1 MHISSTTNSSEAGTR
16 LITMLR
22 LQHGINS
29 KINVAWVQAENPWY
43 RAIWTECAEMM
54 DHVGWKWWKKME
66 PDVEQL
72 HLELVD
78 IFHFGLSE
86 LIVANGSVDAARD
99 AAQAAY
105 QAIEAASQIGKTEA
119 GHVLKL
125 IEGFASA
132 TLTTKSFAADSFS
145 ELCVAVGLGGDELY
159 RKYVGKN
166 VLNTF
171 RQDHGY
177 KDGSYVKI
185 WSGREDNEWLAEI
198 GAKMQNVSE
207 VFPTELYQALEQA
220 YRTHSVAQT
229 K

>member
-1 MHISSTTNSSEAGTR
+1 M
-16 LITMLR
+16 TMLR

-29 KINVAWVQAENPWY
+29 KINAAWVQAENPWY

-54 DHVGWKWWKKME
+54 DHVGWKWWKKIE
-66 PDVEQL
+66 PDVEQI

-86 LIVANGSVDAARD
+86 LIVANGSLDAARG
-99 AAQAAY
+99 AAQTAY
-105 QAIEAASQIGKTEA
+105 QAIEAASQSGRTEA
-119 GHVLKL
+119 DHVLKL
-125 IEGFASA
+125 VEGFASA
-132 TLTTKSFAADSFS
+132 TLTTRSFAADSFA
-145 ELCVAVGLGGDELY
+145 ELCVAVGLGGDQLY

-198 GAKMQNVSE
+198 GAKMQTASE
-207 VFPTELYQALEQA
+207 TFPTELYQALKQA
-220 YRTHSVAQT
+220 YKIHGDAQP

>member
-1 MHISSTTNSSEAGTR
+1 MSSTLNSAEAGAR
-16 LITMLR
+16 LRLMTMLQ

-29 KINVAWVQAENPWY
+29 KINATWVQAGNPWY

-54 DHVGWKWWKKME
+54 DHVGWKWWKKVE
-66 PDVEQL
+66 PNVEQI

-86 LIVANGSVDAARD
+86 LIVANGSVDGARD
-99 AAQAAY
+99 AAHAAY
-105 QAIEAASQIGKTEA
+105 QAIEAASHSGKREA
-119 GHVLKL
+119 GQLLEL

-132 TLTTKSFAADSFS
+132 TLTTQSFAAHSFA
-145 ELCVAVGLGGDELY
+145 ELCVAAGLRGDELY
-159 RKYVGKN
+159 RRYVGKN

-198 GAKMQNVSE
+198 GAKMQTASE
-207 VFPTELYQALEQA
+207 TFPTELYKALEQA
-220 YRTHSVAQT
+220 YRTHGDARI

>member
-1 MHISSTTNSSEAGTR
+1 MSSTTNSAEVGGR
-16 LITMLR
+16 LMTMLG
-22 LQHGINS
+22 LQDGINS
-29 KINVAWVQAENPWY
+29 KINTAWVQAGNPWY

-54 DHVGWKWWKKME
+54 DHVGWKWWKKIQ
-66 PDVEQL
+66 PDVEQI

-86 LIVANGSVDAARD
+86 LIVVNGSVNAAQN

-105 QAIEAASQIGKTEA
+105 QSIEAARQDGKTDA
-119 GHVLKL
+119 AQVLKL
-125 IEGFASA
+125 IEEFASA
-132 TLTTKSFAADSFS
+132 TLTTKSFAADSFA
-145 ELCVAVGLGGDELY
+145 ELCAAVGLGGDSLY

-198 GAKMQNVSE
+198 GTTMQTASDT
-207 VFPTELYQALEQA
+207 FPTDLYQALERA
-220 YRTHSVAQT
+220 YKAHSGAQS

>member
-1 MHISSTTNSSEAGTR
+1 
-16 LITMLR
+16 MLR

-29 KINVAWVQAENPWY
+29 KINAAWVQAGNPWY

-54 DHVGWKWWKKME
+54 DHVGWKWWKKIE
-66 PDVEQL
+66 SDVEQI

-86 LIVANGSVDAARD
+86 LIVVNGSVDGARD

-105 QAIEAASQIGKTEA
+105 EAIEAASQSGKTETD
-119 GHVLKL
+119 HVLKL
-125 IEGFASA
+125 IEEFASA
-132 TLTTKSFAADSFS
+132 TLTSQSFAADSFA
-145 ELCVAVGLGGDELY
+145 ELCVAAGLVGDELY
-159 RKYVGKN
+159 RRYVGKN

-177 KDGSYVKI
+177 KDGSYVKV

-198 GAKMQNVSE
+198 GAKMQTATE
-207 VFPTELYQALEQA
+207 TFPTELYGALEQA
-220 YRTHSVAQT
+220 YRTHSGAPT

>member
-1 MHISSTTNSSEAGTR
+1 MSSTTSSVEAGKR
-16 LITMLR
+16 LMTMLR

-29 KINVAWVQAENPWY
+29 KINAAWLQAGNPWY

-54 DHVGWKWWKKME
+54 EHLGWKWWKKID
-66 PDVEQL
+66 PDIDQI

-86 LIVANGSVDAARD
+86 LIVSSGSVEGARH

-105 QAIEAASQIGKTEA
+105 QVIEAPSQSGETQT

-125 IEGFASA
+125 IEEFASA
-132 TLTTKSFAADSFS
+132 TLITHSFAVDSFA
-145 ELCVAVGLGGDELY
+145 ELCVAVGLVGDQLY

-185 WSGREDNEWLAEI
+185 WKGREDNVWLAEI
-198 GAKMQNVSE
+198 GATMQSASE
-207 VFPTELYQALEQA
+207 TFSSDLYRALEQA
-220 YRTHSVAQT
+220 YKIHSGAQA